1 MEAQAIK
8 PTQEYITI
16 KDLELLKRELKLWT
30 VGLMMSSFVLLAGF
44 ITFLDNRTQNR
55 LDRMD
60 DHLDRMEQKIE
71 TRFQTMETRFQ
82 TMETRF
88 QAMETR
94 FQAMEKDIKTILL
107 ILSPNQLN
115 TDKANTKLQAN
126 PTRKI
131 SQK

>member
-8 PTQEYITI
+8 PTQEYITT

-60 DHLDRMEQKIE
+60 DRLDRMEQKI
-71 TRFQTMETRFQ
+71 ETRFQ